1 LLVHFCCYCQIQKS
15 FPADEAQFVKEVTG
29 MLEATKRSDCGATAD
44 AFASNYKSGA
54 LTSSCPPSPPPPTS

>member
-1 LLVHFCCYCQIQKS
+1 
-15 FPADEAQFVKEVTG
+15 

-54 LTSSCPPSPPPPTS
+54 LTSKLPAITATANIMIGRNMLAYPHFECI